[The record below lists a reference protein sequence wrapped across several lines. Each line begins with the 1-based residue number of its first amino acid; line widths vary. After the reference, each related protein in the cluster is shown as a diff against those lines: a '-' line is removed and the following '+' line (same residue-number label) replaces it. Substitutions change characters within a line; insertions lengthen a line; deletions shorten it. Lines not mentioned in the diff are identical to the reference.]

1 VLLLLRVRLGCG
13 APERDSAAAP
23 AASRGP
29 RAMSQAAGVPAWLTA
44 AVDAAVKPRKLSEGR
59 KLLLLTVS
67 PAAVVL
73 GLFLLR
79 HATHHGVFSAAS
91 ATFTDASA

>member
-1 VLLLLRVRLGCG
+1 
-13 APERDSAAAP
+13 
-23 AASRGP
+23 
-29 RAMSQAAGVPAWLTA
+29 MSQDVGVPAWLTA
-44 AVDAAVKPRKLSEGR
+44 AVDAAVKPRKLSDGR

-79 HATHHGVFSAAS
+79 HATHHGIFSAAAS
-91 ATFTDASA
+91 FTDEGT